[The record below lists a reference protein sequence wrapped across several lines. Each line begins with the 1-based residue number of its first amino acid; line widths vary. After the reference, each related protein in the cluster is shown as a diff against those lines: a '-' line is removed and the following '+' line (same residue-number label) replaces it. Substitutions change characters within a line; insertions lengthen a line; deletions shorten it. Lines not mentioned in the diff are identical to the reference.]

1 MKYKI
6 LIFIITFK
14 ASFRVIDLV
23 KKLPINYLKKHDFQ
37 IYVSDDCS
45 NDDTVNYIDKIMH
58 KFSKKLTINVN
69 KKNLGYGGNIK
80 KCINFAF
87 KNDIDY
93 AVMLHGDNQYNPK
106 YLENMLEKITKN
118 KNMAAMTGTRMSKKI
133 NALKGK
139 MPLYK
144 FVGNIVLT
152 KLFNILYNK
161 SFTDCHTGYWVYNL
175 NIIKK
180 TFFKKADNNFCFD
193 IDMRLMLTENN
204 LSIGEQPIETIY
216 GNERSSI
223 HFVYAF
229 RFFLKVLRFRLFK
242 KL

>member
-6 LIFIITFK
+6 LIFIITYK

-118 KNMAAMTGTRMSKKI
+118 KNMAAMTGTRMSKKNLCFKRK
-133 NALKGK
+133 NA
-139 MPLYK
+139 
-144 FVGNIVLT
+144 FI
-152 KLFNILYNK
+152 
-161 SFTDCHTGYWVYNL
+161 
-175 NIIKK
+175 
-180 TFFKKADNNFCFD
+180 
-193 IDMRLMLTENN
+193 
-204 LSIGEQPIETIY
+204 
-216 GNERSSI
+216 
-223 HFVYAF
+223 
-229 RFFLKVLRFRLFK
+229 
-242 KL
+242 